1 MLKIAV
7 CDDEKLFRKN
17 IKELVSGYLNQD
29 AVEYEIDTY
38 CSGEEFLKLGIEMVK
53 YQIAFLDINMAQI
66 DGIMTA
72 KKIREV
78 SSEIYIVFVT
88 AFVNYTLE
96 GYKVDAVRYLL
107 KSNTNFKESVY
118 ECMDAIIRKMNYVIV
133 KKEFRF
139 QEGTKVV
146 PLNRLLYIESV
157 LHKLKFYVM
166 EDKLKVYTLY
176 ETLNN
181 MEQQFQ
187 GNGFVRVHQSF
198 LVNMKHMKSVS
209 GYEVL
214 LSNGTRLAVPKA
226 RYKYVKETFIA
237 YKGEI

>member
-1 MLKIAV
+1 MIKIAV
-7 CDDEKLFRKN
+7 CDDEKLFRTN
-17 IKELVSGYLNQD
+17 IKELVSDYLNRD
-29 AVEYEIDTY
+29 SAEYEIDTF
-38 CSGEEFLKLGIEMVK
+38 CSGEEFLRLGIEMVQ
-53 YQIAFLDINMAQI
+53 YQIVFLDINMEQI

-78 SSEIYIVFVT
+78 SSEMYIVFVT

-107 KSNTNFKESVY
+107 KSNTNFRESVY

-166 EDKLKVYTLY
+166 EDRLKVYTLY

-181 MEQQFQ
+181 MELEFE
-187 GNGFVRVHQSF
+187 GNGFVRIHQSY
-198 LVNMKHMKSVS
+198 LVNMKHMKSAS

-214 LSNGTRLAVPKA
+214 LSNGTRLAIPKA

>member
-17 IKELVSGYLNQD
+17 IKELVSGYLDQD

-53 YQIAFLDINMAQI
+53 YQIVFLDINMAQI